1 MTQQQVVGTKT
12 KNIYFMGDAIAC
24 RRYINDNS
32 VTKQFN
38 SGIPGK
44 TGKKRSEFGFKEAL
58 RIV

>member
-32 VTKQFN
+32 ISKTV
-38 SGIPGK
+38 GK
-44 TGKKRSEFGFKEAL
+44 GRSEKKRSEFGFKEAL

>member
-1 MTQQQVVGTKT
+1 MKSSKV
-12 KNIYFMGDAIAC
+12 YFKGDAIAC

-32 VTKQFN
+32 VVKQLD

-44 TGKKRSEFGFKEAL
+44 RGKKRSEFGFDEAL

>member
-1 MTQQQVVGTKT
+1 MAQHQVVGMKSS
-12 KNIYFMGDAIAC
+12 KVYFKGDAIAC

-32 VTKQFN
+32 VVKQLD

-44 TGKKRSEFGFKEAL
+44 RGKKRSEFGFDEAL